1 MGIFN
6 EHSSSSSFTTV
17 PLQGA
22 AGPQGIGFKLTPNG
36 NYDIQN
42 KKLVNVKQGAD
53 PNDVVTK
60 SQIQLL
66 DNAPGDV
73 RANKAVIYS
82 NSGSVH
88 TNSIYLQDTPD
99 GAGSSNDVRLL
110 TEHQSYENIHLN
122 IPDLKNFDGHG
133 GRAKSEIMVTS
144 TEQHITGR
152 KTFFDISVL
161 KPDNNDQAANKKYV
175 DDEIKKIPSPDLST
189 YLKKD
194 GTVEMTGNLDMGNQQ
209 ITNLGANI
217 QNTYDVVN
225 LGFCDTKYLQKV
237 SNSDLDMDNHKIKD
251 MAQPTDDNDAVNKHY
266 VDHNFLNRLTPNALG
281 GELDMRGHKIIVL
294 GNPSNPNDASTKAYV
309 DTEIAKIP
317 SVGSDL
323 SVYLKKDG
331 SVAMTGNLDMNNKQ
345 IKDMAQPTDDND
357 ATTKKYFDDK
367 LEQSHLVS
375 SHKTNEFKYLT
386 DTDESSSEYNIIV
399 YGIAAFNQSPHQNKK
414 AYDITLI
421 KDSGS
426 NDYRSRIGFN
436 IYTLAIGTYT
446 IVFEFYPPEM
456 TNIQLSCTASEAYIH
471 KAVQRDFTAYSKLLV
486 QFNNNSKQTPNYIY
500 LTMHGTATA
509 TPVQCHLV
517 VYGVKDW
524 SDSVYP
530 GVYDGLDN
538 VMFEY
543 KNGDMEMKV
552 NMDMNNKIISGLI
565 NPIFDSEAMNL
576 GYFTNLFKTKY
587 TGTIASGVFQRT
599 NPTNNFQIAADGN
612 NFFNLY
618 SIVFQ
623 SNQQVANAQILINGK
638 KQGETTNTDTYHR
651 IGNIISGSNTFDLPK
666 SRKFISIDSMSILDN
681 IGAGTA
687 VNGTFELKV
696 LYSDFFERYHANF
709 NKIVNVN
716 NNRIINVGDAL
727 LDQDAI
733 NRRVLVNSECHYTIE
748 GEIKFGFFKNF
759 VGTNMIV
766 YKQIRLKRIVISTT
780 STVTNAAVS
789 IVTRQGGAHHTFSMS
804 IKSGINSMTTNAKLH
819 SIEMAV
825 IIDKNDGRRVV
836 SNFQGK
842 YQFELSTLY
851 I

>member
-294 GNPSNPNDASTKAYV
+294 GNPSDPNDASTKAYV

-552 NMDMNNKIISGLI
+552 NMDMNNKIISGLL

-666 SRKFISIDSMSILDN
+666 SRKFVSIDSMSILDN

-687 VNGTFELKV
+687 VNGTFELKI
-696 LYSDFFERYHANF
+696 LYSNYFERYHANF

-825 IIDKNDGRRVV
+825 IIDKNDRRRVV

>member
-294 GNPSNPNDASTKAYV
+294 GNPSDPNDASTKAYV

-436 IYTLAIGTYT
+436 IYTLAIGKYT

-500 LTMHGTATA
+500 LMMHGTATA

-517 VYGVKDW
+517 LYGVKDW

-552 NMDMNNKIISGLI
+552 NMDMNNKIISGLL

-587 TGTIASGVFQRT
+587 TGTIASGVFH
-599 NPTNNFQIAADGN
+599 NFSIPVSGN
-612 NFFNLY
+612 IYFNLY
-618 SIVFQ
+618 SVVLV
-623 SNQQVANAQILINGK
+623 SNIQVANAQLLIRGK

-666 SRKFISIDSMSILDN
+666 SRKFVSIDSMSILDN

-687 VNGTFELKV
+687 INGTFELKI
-696 LYSDFFERYHANF
+696 LYSDYFERYHTNF

-759 VGTNMIV
+759 MGTNMIV
-766 YKQIRLKRIVISTT
+766 YEQIRLKRIVISTT

-789 IVTRQGGAHHTFSMS
+789 IVTREGGAHHTFSMS

-825 IIDKNDGRRVV
+825 IIDKNDRRRVV

>member
-294 GNPSNPNDASTKAYV
+294 GNPSDPNDASTKAYV

-386 DTDESSSEYNIIV
+386 DTDESSSEYNITV

-587 TGTIASGVFQRT
+587 TGTIASGVFH
-599 NPTNNFQIAADGN
+599 NFSIPVSGN
-612 NFFNLY
+612 IYFNLY
-618 SIVFQ
+618 SVVLV

-666 SRKFISIDSMSILDN
+666 SRKFVSIDSMSILDN

-687 VNGTFELKV
+687 INGTFELKI
-696 LYSDFFERYHANF
+696 LYSDYFERYHTNF
-709 NKIVNVN
+709 NKMVNVN

-789 IVTRQGGAHHTFSMS
+789 IVTRQGGARHTFSMS

-825 IIDKNDGRRVV
+825 IIDKNDRRRVV

>member
-88 TNSIYLQDTPD
+88 TNSIYLQDIPD

-209 ITNLGANI
+209 ITHLGANI

-386 DTDESSSEYNIIV
+386 DTDESSSEYNITV

-552 NMDMNNKIISGLI
+552 NMDMNNKIISGLL

-666 SRKFISIDSMSILDN
+666 STKFVSIDSMSILDN

-687 VNGTFELKV
+687 VNGTFELKI
-696 LYSDFFERYHANF
+696 LYSNYFERYHTNF
-709 NKIVNVN
+709 NKSWLSNIETSSVVNGKIENGVFE
-716 NNRIINVGDAL
+716 NVHGFNFGTL
-727 LDQDAI
+727 GP
-733 NRRVLVNSECHYTIE
+733 VK
-748 GEIKFGFFKNF
+748 IKN
-759 VGTNMIV
+759 
-766 YKQIRLKRIVISTT
+766 IVINTKQHYQVSFVAIANSKT
-780 STVTNAAVS
+780 S
-789 IVTRQGGAHHTFSMS
+789 FSHLIQFNMR
-804 IKSGINSMTTNAKLH
+804 IGRNFITTNTTIKP
-819 SIEMAV
+819 M
-825 IIDKNDGRRVV
+825 IIQMGIFKRRPGFTSPTLNQEVT
-836 SNFQGK
+836 GT
-842 YQFELSTLY
+842 FEIYLSTLL

>member
-99 GAGSSNDVRLL
+99 GAGSFNDVRLL

-209 ITNLGANI
+209 ITHLGANI

-294 GNPSNPNDASTKAYV
+294 GNPSDPNDASTKAYV

-552 NMDMNNKIISGLI
+552 NMDMNNKIISGLL

-618 SIVFQ
+618 SAVFQ

-666 SRKFISIDSMSILDN
+666 SRKFVSIDSMSILDN

-696 LYSDFFERYHANF
+696 LYSDYFERYHAVNKSWLSNIETSSVVNGNIKNGVFENVHGFNF
-709 NKIVNVN
+709 GTLGPVKIKNIVINTKNQYQVSFVAIAN
-716 NNRIINVGDAL
+716 SKTLFSHLIQFNMKIGRNFVTTNTTIKPMIIQMGIFKRRPGFISPIINREVTG
-727 LDQDAI
+727 
-733 NRRVLVNSECHYTIE
+733 TF
-748 GEIKFGFFKNF
+748 EI
-759 VGTNMIV
+759 
-766 YKQIRLKRIVISTT
+766 Y
-780 STVTNAAVS
+780 
-789 IVTRQGGAHHTFSMS
+789 
-804 IKSGINSMTTNAKLH
+804 
-819 SIEMAV
+819 
-825 IIDKNDGRRVV
+825 
-836 SNFQGK
+836 
-842 YQFELSTLY
+842 LSTLL

>member
-99 GAGSSNDVRLL
+99 GAGTSNDVRLL

-209 ITNLGANI
+209 ITHLGANI

-294 GNPSNPNDASTKAYV
+294 GNPSDPNDASTKAYV

-386 DTDESSSEYNIIV
+386 DTDESSSEYNITV

-414 AYDITLI
+414 AYDIILI

-538 VMFEY
+538 EMFEY

-552 NMDMNNKIISGLI
+552 NMDMNNKIISGLL

-666 SRKFISIDSMSILDN
+666 SRKFVSIDSMSILDN

-696 LYSDFFERYHANF
+696 LYSDYFERYHAVNKSWLSNIETSSVVNGNIKNGVFENVHGFNF
-709 NKIVNVN
+709 GTLGPVKIKNIVINTKNHYQVSFIAIAN
-716 NNRIINVGDAL
+716 SKTLFSHLIQFNMKIGRNFVTTNTTIKPMIIQMGIFKRRPGFTSPIINHEVTG
-727 LDQDAI
+727 
-733 NRRVLVNSECHYTIE
+733 TF
-748 GEIKFGFFKNF
+748 EI
-759 VGTNMIV
+759 
-766 YKQIRLKRIVISTT
+766 Y
-780 STVTNAAVS
+780 
-789 IVTRQGGAHHTFSMS
+789 
-804 IKSGINSMTTNAKLH
+804 
-819 SIEMAV
+819 
-825 IIDKNDGRRVV
+825 
-836 SNFQGK
+836 
-842 YQFELSTLY
+842 LSTLL

>member
-189 YLKKD
+189 YNILKKD

-386 DTDESSSEYNIIV
+386 DTDESSSEYNITV

-587 TGTIASGVFQRT
+587 TGTIASGVFSQ
-599 NPTNNFQIAADGN
+599 FQ
-612 NFFNLY
+612 Y
-618 SIVFQ
+618 SCLRKYLFQ
-623 SNQQVANAQILINGK
+623 FVSVVLVSNQQVANAQILINGK

-651 IGNIISGSNTFDLPK
+651 IGNIISGSNTFALPK
-666 SRKFISIDSMSILDN
+666 SRKFVSIDSMSILDN

-696 LYSDFFERYHANF
+696 LYSDYFERYHANF

-748 GEIKFGFFKNF
+748 GEIKFGFLKILW
-759 VGTNMIV
+759 G
-766 YKQIRLKRIVISTT
+766 QI
-780 STVTNAAVS
+780 
-789 IVTRQGGAHHTFSMS
+789 
-804 IKSGINSMTTNAKLH
+804 
-819 SIEMAV
+819 
-825 IIDKNDGRRVV
+825 
-836 SNFQGK
+836 
-842 YQFELSTLY
+842 
-851 I
+851 

>member
-36 NYDIQN
+36 NYDKQN

-175 DDEIKKIPSPDLST
+175 DDEIKKIPSPDLSS

-266 VDHNFLNRLTPNALG
+266 VDHNFLNRLTPNAIG
-281 GELDMRGHKIIVL
+281 GDLDMRGHKIMIL
-294 GNPSNPNDASTKAYV
+294 GNPSDPNDASTKAYV
-309 DTEIAKIP
+309 DNEISKIP

-386 DTDESSSEYNIIV
+386 DTDESSSEYNITV
-399 YGIAAFNQSPHQNKK
+399 NGIAAFNQSPHQNKK

-543 KNGDMEMKV
+543 KNGDMQMQV
-552 NMDMNNKIISGLI
+552 NLDMNNKIISGLI
-565 NPIFDSEAMNL
+565 NPIYDSEAMNL

-587 TGTIASGVFQRT
+587 TGTIASGVFH
-599 NPTNNFQIAADGN
+599 NFSIPVSGN
-612 NFFNLY
+612 IYFNLY
-618 SIVFQ
+618 SVVLV
-623 SNQQVANAQILINGK
+623 SNIQVSNAQILIRGK
-638 KQGETTNTDTYHR
+638 LQGQTSNTDTYDR
-651 IGNIISGSNTFDLPK
+651 IGNIINGSNTFNMPK
-666 SRKFISIDSMSILDN
+666 SRKFVSIDSMSILDN

-696 LYSDFFERYHANF
+696 LYSDFFERYHNKSWLSNIETSSVVDGNIKNGVFENVHGYNFGTLGPVKIKNIVINTKNQYQVSFIAIANSKTLFSHLIQF
-709 NKIVNVN
+709 NMKIGRNFVTTNTTIKPMIIQMGIFK
-716 NNRIINVGDAL
+716 RRQGFTSPIINREVTG
-727 LDQDAI
+727 
-733 NRRVLVNSECHYTIE
+733 TF
-748 GEIKFGFFKNF
+748 EI
-759 VGTNMIV
+759 
-766 YKQIRLKRIVISTT
+766 Y
-780 STVTNAAVS
+780 
-789 IVTRQGGAHHTFSMS
+789 
-804 IKSGINSMTTNAKLH
+804 
-819 SIEMAV
+819 
-825 IIDKNDGRRVV
+825 
-836 SNFQGK
+836 
-842 YQFELSTLY
+842 LSTLL

>member
-122 IPDLKNFDGHG
+122 IPDLKNSDGPG
-133 GRAKSEIMVTS
+133 GRAKSEIVVTS

-294 GNPSNPNDASTKAYV
+294 GNPSDPNDASTKAYV

-386 DTDESSSEYNIIV
+386 DTDESSSEYNITV

-618 SIVFQ
+618 SVVFQ

-666 SRKFISIDSMSILDN
+666 SRKFVSIDSMSILDN

-687 VNGTFELKV
+687 INGTFELKI
-696 LYSDFFERYHANF
+696 LYSDYFERYHTNF

>member
-22 AGPQGIGFKLTPNG
+22 AGPQGIGFKLTQNG

-66 DNAPGDV
+66 DNAPGNV
-73 RANKAVIYS
+73 QANKAVIYS

-110 TEHQSYENIHLN
+110 TEHQSYEKIHLN
-122 IPDLKNFDGHG
+122 ITDLKNFDGHG
-133 GRAKSEIMVTS
+133 GRAKNEIMVTS

-161 KPDNNDQAANKKYV
+161 KPDSNDQAANKKYV

-209 ITNLGANI
+209 ITYLGANI

-251 MAQPTDDNDAVNKHY
+251 MAQPTDDNGAVNKHY
-266 VDHNFLNRLTPNALG
+266 VDHNFLNRLTPNAIG
-281 GELDMRGHKIIVL
+281 GDLDMRGHKIMIL
-294 GNPSNPNDASTKAYV
+294 GNPSDPNDASTKAYV

-386 DTDESSSEYNIIV
+386 DTDESSSEYNITV

-471 KAVQRDFTAYSKLLV
+471 KAVQRDFTAYSKLLA

-500 LTMHGTATA
+500 LTMHGTAAA

-552 NMDMNNKIISGLI
+552 NLDMNNKIISGLI
-565 NPIFDSEAMNL
+565 NPLYDSEAMNL

-599 NPTNNFQIAADGN
+599 NPTNNFQIAVDGN

-618 SIVFQ
+618 SIVLV
-623 SNQQVANAQILINGK
+623 SNIQVANAQILINGK

-666 SRKFISIDSMSILDN
+666 STKFVSIDSISIMDN

-696 LYSDFFERYHANF
+696 LYSDVFERYHADNKSWLSNIETSSVVNGNIKNGLFQNVHGYEFGTLGPVKIKNIVINTRYQYQNSVIAIGKSSNSPISQAQLIPFNMRSGRNF
-709 NKIVNVN
+709 ITTNTTIKPLIAVIGIFKRLPGVSKPS
-716 NNRIINVGDAL
+716 
-727 LDQDAI
+727 I
-733 NRRVLVNSECHYTIE
+733 NREVRGSF
-748 GEIKFGFFKNF
+748 EI
-759 VGTNMIV
+759 
-766 YKQIRLKRIVISTT
+766 Y
-780 STVTNAAVS
+780 
-789 IVTRQGGAHHTFSMS
+789 
-804 IKSGINSMTTNAKLH
+804 
-819 SIEMAV
+819 
-825 IIDKNDGRRVV
+825 
-836 SNFQGK
+836 
-842 YQFELSTLY
+842 LSTLL

>member
-251 MAQPTDDNDAVNKHY
+251 MAQPTDDKDAVNKHY

-386 DTDESSSEYNIIV
+386 DTDESSSEYNITV

-436 IYTLAIGTYT
+436 IYTLAIGKYT

-530 GVYDGLDN
+530 GVYDGLNN

-552 NMDMNNKIISGLI
+552 NMDMNNKIISGLL

-587 TGTIASGVFQRT
+587 TGTIASGVFH
-599 NPTNNFQIAADGN
+599 NFSIPVSGN
-612 NFFNLY
+612 IYFNLY
-618 SIVFQ
+618 SVVLV
-623 SNQQVANAQILINGK
+623 SNIQVANAQLLIRGK

-666 SRKFISIDSMSILDN
+666 SRKFVSIDSMSILDN

-687 VNGTFELKV
+687 INGTFELKI
-696 LYSDFFERYHANF
+696 LYSDYFERYHTNF

-748 GEIKFGFFKNF
+748 GEIKFGFLKILW
-759 VGTNMIV
+759 G
-766 YKQIRLKRIVISTT
+766 QI
-780 STVTNAAVS
+780 
-789 IVTRQGGAHHTFSMS
+789 
-804 IKSGINSMTTNAKLH
+804 
-819 SIEMAV
+819 
-825 IIDKNDGRRVV
+825 
-836 SNFQGK
+836 
-842 YQFELSTLY
+842 
-851 I
+851 

>member
-209 ITNLGANI
+209 ITHLGDNI
-217 QNTYDVVN
+217 QNAYDVVN

-386 DTDESSSEYNIIV
+386 DTDESSSEYNITV

-552 NMDMNNKIISGLI
+552 NLDMNNKIISGLL

-651 IGNIISGSNTFDLPK
+651 IGNIISGSNTFALPK
-666 SRKFISIDSMSILDN
+666 SRKFVSIDSMSILDN

-696 LYSDFFERYHANF
+696 LYSDFFERYHAVNKSWLSNIETSSVVNGNIKNGVFENVHGYQFGTLGPVKIKNIVINTKNHYQVSFVAIANSKTLFSHLIQF
-709 NKIVNVN
+709 NMKIG
-716 NNRIINVGDAL
+716 R
-727 LDQDAI
+727 
-733 NRRVLVNSECHYTIE
+733 
-748 GEIKFGFFKNF
+748 NF
-759 VGTNMIV
+759 V
-766 YKQIRLKRIVISTT
+766 
-780 STVTNAAVS
+780 
-789 IVTRQGGAHHTFSMS
+789 
-804 IKSGINSMTTNAKLH
+804 TTNTTIKP
-819 SIEMAV
+819 M
-825 IIDKNDGRRVV
+825 IIQMGIFKRRPGFTSPTINQEVT
-836 SNFQGK
+836 GT
-842 YQFELSTLY
+842 FEIYLSTLL

>member
-209 ITNLGANI
+209 ITHLGDNI

-294 GNPSNPNDASTKAYV
+294 GNPSDPNDASTKAYV

-426 NDYRSRIGFN
+426 NDYRSR
-436 IYTLAIGTYT
+436 
-446 IVFEFYPPEM
+446 
-456 TNIQLSCTASEAYIH
+456 
-471 KAVQRDFTAYSKLLV
+471 
-486 QFNNNSKQTPNYIY
+486 
-500 LTMHGTATA
+500 
-509 TPVQCHLV
+509 
-517 VYGVKDW
+517 
-524 SDSVYP
+524 
-530 GVYDGLDN
+530 
-538 VMFEY
+538 
-543 KNGDMEMKV
+543 
-552 NMDMNNKIISGLI
+552 
-565 NPIFDSEAMNL
+565 
-576 GYFTNLFKTKY
+576 
-587 TGTIASGVFQRT
+587 
-599 NPTNNFQIAADGN
+599 
-612 NFFNLY
+612 
-618 SIVFQ
+618 
-623 SNQQVANAQILINGK
+623 
-638 KQGETTNTDTYHR
+638 
-651 IGNIISGSNTFDLPK
+651 
-666 SRKFISIDSMSILDN
+666 
-681 IGAGTA
+681 
-687 VNGTFELKV
+687 
-696 LYSDFFERYHANF
+696 
-709 NKIVNVN
+709 
-716 NNRIINVGDAL
+716 
-727 LDQDAI
+727 
-733 NRRVLVNSECHYTIE
+733 
-748 GEIKFGFFKNF
+748 
-759 VGTNMIV
+759 
-766 YKQIRLKRIVISTT
+766 
-780 STVTNAAVS
+780 
-789 IVTRQGGAHHTFSMS
+789 
-804 IKSGINSMTTNAKLH
+804 
-819 SIEMAV
+819 
-825 IIDKNDGRRVV
+825 
-836 SNFQGK
+836 
-842 YQFELSTLY
+842 
-851 I
+851 

>member
-1 MGIFN
+1 MEIMIYKTKN
-6 EHSSSSSFTTV
+6 
-17 PLQGA
+17 L
-22 AGPQGIGFKLTPNG
+22 LML
-36 NYDIQN
+36 N
-42 KKLVNVKQGAD
+42 KELD

-66 DNAPGDV
+66 DNAPGNVQAD
-73 RANKAVIYS
+73 KAVIYS
-82 NSGSVH
+82 NTGSVH

-133 GRAKSEIMVTS
+133 GRAESEIMVTS

-161 KPDNNDQAANKKYV
+161 KPDNNDQAANKEYV

-209 ITNLGANI
+209 ITYLGANI
-217 QNTYDVVN
+217 QNTSDVVN
-225 LGFCDTKYLQKV
+225 LGFCDTKYLQKF

-251 MAQPTDDNDAVNKHY
+251 MAQPTDDNDA
-266 VDHNFLNRLTPNALG
+266 
-281 GELDMRGHKIIVL
+281 
-294 GNPSNPNDASTKAYV
+294 STKAYV
-309 DTEIAKIP
+309 VTEIAKIP

-357 ATTKKYFDDK
+357 ATTKKHFDDK

-386 DTDESSSEYNIIV
+386 DTDESSSEYNITV
-399 YGIAAFNQSPHQNKK
+399 NGIAAFNQSPHQNKK

-456 TNIQLSCTASEAYIH
+456 TNIQLSCDASEAYIH

-524 SDSVYP
+524 SDSVYL

-543 KNGDMEMKV
+543 KNGDMEMQV
-552 NMDMNNKIISGLI
+552 NLDMNNKIISGLI
-565 NPIFDSEAMNL
+565 NPIYDSEAMNL

-587 TGTIASGVFQRT
+587 IGTIASGVFQRT

-651 IGNIISGSNTFDLPK
+651 IGNIINGSNTFNMPK
-666 SRKFISIDSMSILDN
+666 SRKFVSIDSMSILDN

-696 LYSDFFERYHANF
+696 LYSDFFERYHADNKSWLSNIETSSVVNGDIKNGVFENVHGYKFGTLGPVKIKNIVINTKNQYQVSFVAIANSKTLFSHLIKFNMKIGRNF
-709 NKIVNVN
+709 VTTNTTIKPMIIQMGIFKRIPGFNSP
-716 NNRIINVGDAL
+716 IINTEVTGTL
-727 LDQDAI
+727 
-733 NRRVLVNSECHYTIE
+733 
-748 GEIKFGFFKNF
+748 EI
-759 VGTNMIV
+759 
-766 YKQIRLKRIVISTT
+766 Y
-780 STVTNAAVS
+780 
-789 IVTRQGGAHHTFSMS
+789 
-804 IKSGINSMTTNAKLH
+804 
-819 SIEMAV
+819 
-825 IIDKNDGRRVV
+825 
-836 SNFQGK
+836 
-842 YQFELSTLY
+842 LSTLL

>member
-22 AGPQGIGFKLTPNG
+22 AGPQGIGFKLTQNG

-88 TNSIYLQDTPD
+88 TNSIYLQDIPD

-294 GNPSNPNDASTKAYV
+294 GNPSDPNDASTKAYV

-386 DTDESSSEYNIIV
+386 DTDESSSEYNITV

-565 NPIFDSEAMNL
+565 NPIYDSEAMNL

-651 IGNIISGSNTFDLPK
+651 IGNIISGSNTFALPK
-666 SRKFISIDSMSILDN
+666 SRKFVSIDSMSILDN

-696 LYSDFFERYHANF
+696 LYSDFFERYHAVNKSWLSNIETSSVVNGNIKNGVFENVHGFNF
-709 NKIVNVN
+709 GTLGPVKIKNIVINTKNHYQVSFVAIAN
-716 NNRIINVGDAL
+716 SKTLFSHLIQFNMKIGRNFVTTNTTIKPMIIQMGIFKRRPGFTSPIINQEVTG
-727 LDQDAI
+727 
-733 NRRVLVNSECHYTIE
+733 TF
-748 GEIKFGFFKNF
+748 EI
-759 VGTNMIV
+759 
-766 YKQIRLKRIVISTT
+766 Y
-780 STVTNAAVS
+780 
-789 IVTRQGGAHHTFSMS
+789 
-804 IKSGINSMTTNAKLH
+804 
-819 SIEMAV
+819 
-825 IIDKNDGRRVV
+825 
-836 SNFQGK
+836 
-842 YQFELSTLY
+842 LSTLL

>member
-294 GNPSNPNDASTKAYV
+294 GNPSDPNDASTKAYV

-386 DTDESSSEYNIIV
+386 DTDESSSEYNITV

-552 NMDMNNKIISGLI
+552 NLDMNNKIISGLI

-651 IGNIISGSNTFDLPK
+651 IGNIISGSNTFALPK
-666 SRKFISIDSMSILDN
+666 STKFVSIDSMSIMDS

-696 LYSDFFERYHANF
+696 LYSDYFERYHAVNKSWLSNIETSSVVNGNIKNGVFENVHGYNF
-709 NKIVNVN
+709 GTLGPVKIKNIVINTKNQYQVSFVAIAN
-716 NNRIINVGDAL
+716 SKTLFSHLIQFNMKIGRNFVTTNTTIKPMIIQMGIFKRRPGFTSPIINREVTG
-727 LDQDAI
+727 
-733 NRRVLVNSECHYTIE
+733 TF
-748 GEIKFGFFKNF
+748 EI
-759 VGTNMIV
+759 
-766 YKQIRLKRIVISTT
+766 Y
-780 STVTNAAVS
+780 
-789 IVTRQGGAHHTFSMS
+789 
-804 IKSGINSMTTNAKLH
+804 
-819 SIEMAV
+819 
-825 IIDKNDGRRVV
+825 
-836 SNFQGK
+836 
-842 YQFELSTLY
+842 LSTLL

>member
-1 MGIFN
+1 
-6 EHSSSSSFTTV
+6 
-17 PLQGA
+17 
-22 AGPQGIGFKLTPNG
+22 
-36 NYDIQN
+36 
-42 KKLVNVKQGAD
+42 
-53 PNDVVTK
+53 
-60 SQIQLL
+60 
-66 DNAPGDV
+66 
-73 RANKAVIYS
+73 
-82 NSGSVH
+82 
-88 TNSIYLQDTPD
+88 
-99 GAGSSNDVRLL
+99 
-110 TEHQSYENIHLN
+110 
-122 IPDLKNFDGHG
+122 
-133 GRAKSEIMVTS
+133 
-144 TEQHITGR
+144 
-152 KTFFDISVL
+152 
-161 KPDNNDQAANKKYV
+161 
-175 DDEIKKIPSPDLST
+175 
-189 YLKKD
+189 
-194 GTVEMTGNLDMGNQQ
+194 MGNQQ

-281 GELDMRGHKIIVL
+281 GDLDMRGHKIIVL
-294 GNPSNPNDASTKAYV
+294 GNPSSPNDASTKAYV
-309 DTEIAKIP
+309 DNEIAKIP

-375 SHKTNEFKYLT
+375 SHKTNEFKYLI
-386 DTDESSSEYNIIV
+386 DTDESSSEYNITV
-399 YGIAAFNQSPHQNKK
+399 NGIAAFNQSPHQNKK

-456 TNIQLSCTASEAYIH
+456 TNIQLSCDASEAYIH

-530 GVYDGLDN
+530 GVYDSLDN

-543 KNGDMEMKV
+543 KNGDMQMQV
-552 NMDMNNKIISGLI
+552 NFDMNNKIISGLI
-565 NPIFDSEAMNL
+565 NPIYDSEAMNL

-599 NPTNNFQIAADGN
+599 NPANNFQIAADGN

-618 SIVFQ
+618 SVVFQ
-623 SNQQVANAQILINGK
+623 SNQHVSNAQILINGK
-638 KQGETTNTDTYHR
+638 KQGETTNTDTYVR
-651 IGNIISGSNTFDLPK
+651 IENIISGSNTFALPK
-666 SRKFISIDSMSILDN
+666 STKFVSIDSMSILDN

-696 LYSDFFERYHANF
+696 LHSNYF
-709 NKIVNVN
+709 NKYFKSINTISIFYGNLRNEIFYLGSNILKIQPN
-716 NNRIINVGDAL
+716 NFFILKTIIIYATKGMNGTRILIQTKSRRKIYHGLDVKVGR
-727 LDQDAI
+727 
-733 NRRVLVNSECHYTIE
+733 N
-748 GEIKFGFFKNF
+748 
-759 VGTNMIV
+759 
-766 YKQIRLKRIVISTT
+766 VISL
-780 STVTNAAVS
+780 NMKLDS
-789 IVTRQGGAHHTFSMS
+789 I
-804 IKSGINSMTTNAKLH
+804 IGIMFHKKTDPMNPQIGEVEGS
-819 SIEMAV
+819 
-825 IIDKNDGRRVV
+825 
-836 SNFQGK
+836 
-842 YQFELSTLY
+842 FEIYLSTLV

>member
-88 TNSIYLQDTPD
+88 TNSIYLQDIPD

-237 SNSDLDMDNHKIKD
+237 SNSDLDIDNHKIKD

-294 GNPSNPNDASTKAYV
+294 GNPSDPNDASTKAYV

-386 DTDESSSEYNIIV
+386 DTDESSSEYNITV

-552 NMDMNNKIISGLI
+552 NLDMNNKIISGLI
-565 NPIFDSEAMNL
+565 NPLYDSEAMNL

-666 SRKFISIDSMSILDN
+666 SRKFVSIDSMSILDN

-696 LYSDFFERYHANF
+696 LYSDFFERYHAVNKSWLSNIETSSVVNGNIKNGVFENVHGFQFGTLGPVKIKNIVINTKNHYQVSFVAIANSKTLFSHLIQFNMKIGRNF
-709 NKIVNVN
+709 VTTNTTIKPMIIQMGIFK
-716 NNRIINVGDAL
+716 RRSGFTSPIINREVTG
-727 LDQDAI
+727 
-733 NRRVLVNSECHYTIE
+733 TF
-748 GEIKFGFFKNF
+748 EI
-759 VGTNMIV
+759 
-766 YKQIRLKRIVISTT
+766 Y
-780 STVTNAAVS
+780 
-789 IVTRQGGAHHTFSMS
+789 
-804 IKSGINSMTTNAKLH
+804 
-819 SIEMAV
+819 
-825 IIDKNDGRRVV
+825 
-836 SNFQGK
+836 
-842 YQFELSTLY
+842 LSTLL

>member
-209 ITNLGANI
+209 ITHLGANI

-294 GNPSNPNDASTKAYV
+294 GNPSDPNDASTKAYV

-386 DTDESSSEYNIIV
+386 DTDESSSEYNITV

-552 NMDMNNKIISGLI
+552 NMDMNNKIISGLL

-666 SRKFISIDSMSILDN
+666 SRKFVSIDSMSILDN

-696 LYSDFFERYHANF
+696 LYSDYFERYHAVNKSWLSNIETSSVVNGNIKNGVFENVHGFNF
-709 NKIVNVN
+709 GTLGPVKI
-716 NNRIINVGDAL
+716 
-727 LDQDAI
+727 
-733 NRRVLVNSECHYTIE
+733 
-748 GEIKFGFFKNF
+748 KN
-759 VGTNMIV
+759 
-766 YKQIRLKRIVISTT
+766 IVINTK
-780 STVTNAAVS
+780 NHYQVS
-789 IVTRQGGAHHTFSMS
+789 FVAIANSKTLFSHLIQFNMR
-804 IKSGINSMTTNAKLH
+804 IGRNFITTNTTIKP
-819 SIEMAV
+819 M
-825 IIDKNDGRRVV
+825 IIQMGIFKRSPGFTSPTINQEVTGT
-836 SNFQGK
+836 
-842 YQFELSTLY
+842 FEIYLSTLL

>member
-6 EHSSSSSFTTV
+6 EHSSSSSFTTGGFRTV

-22 AGPQGIGFKLTPNG
+22 AGPQGIGFKLTQNG

-152 KTFFDISVL
+152 KI
-161 KPDNNDQAANKKYV
+161 
-175 DDEIKKIPSPDLST
+175 
-189 YLKKD
+189 
-194 GTVEMTGNLDMGNQQ
+194 
-209 ITNLGANI
+209 
-217 QNTYDVVN
+217 
-225 LGFCDTKYLQKV
+225 
-237 SNSDLDMDNHKIKD
+237 
-251 MAQPTDDNDAVNKHY
+251 
-266 VDHNFLNRLTPNALG
+266 
-281 GELDMRGHKIIVL
+281 L
-294 GNPSNPNDASTKAYV
+294 GNPSDPNDASTKAYV
-309 DTEIAKIP
+309 DNEISKIP

-386 DTDESSSEYNIIV
+386 DTDESSSEYNITV
-399 YGIAAFNQSPHQNKK
+399 NGIAAFNQSPHQNKK

-543 KNGDMEMKV
+543 KNGDMQIQV
-552 NMDMNNKIISGLI
+552 NLDMNNKIISGLI
-565 NPIFDSEAMNL
+565 NPIYDSEAMNL

-599 NPTNNFQIAADGN
+599 NLTNNFQIAADGN

-651 IGNIISGSNTFDLPK
+651 IGNIISGSNTFALPK
-666 SRKFISIDSMSILDN
+666 SMKFVSIDSMSILDS

-696 LYSDFFERYHANF
+696 LYSDYFERYHTVNKSWLSNIETSSVVNGNIKNGVFENVHGFNFGTLGPVKIKNIVINTKNQYQFSFIAIANSKTLFSHLIQF
-709 NKIVNVN
+709 NMKIGRNFVTTNTTIKPMIIQMGIYK
-716 NNRIINVGDAL
+716 RRQGFTSPIINREVRG
-727 LDQDAI
+727 
-733 NRRVLVNSECHYTIE
+733 TF
-748 GEIKFGFFKNF
+748 EI
-759 VGTNMIV
+759 
-766 YKQIRLKRIVISTT
+766 Y
-780 STVTNAAVS
+780 
-789 IVTRQGGAHHTFSMS
+789 
-804 IKSGINSMTTNAKLH
+804 
-819 SIEMAV
+819 
-825 IIDKNDGRRVV
+825 
-836 SNFQGK
+836 
-842 YQFELSTLY
+842 LSTLL

>member
-209 ITNLGANI
+209 ITHLGANI

-386 DTDESSSEYNIIV
+386 DTDESSSEYNITV

-456 TNIQLSCTASEAYIH
+456 TNIQLTCTASEAYIH

-552 NMDMNNKIISGLI
+552 NMDMNNKIISGLL

-618 SIVFQ
+618 SVVFQ

-666 SRKFISIDSMSILDN
+666 SRKFVSIDSMSILDS

-696 LYSDFFERYHANF
+696 LYSDYFERYHADDKSWLSNIETSSVVNGNIKNGVF
-709 NKIVNVN
+709 ENVHGFQFGTLGPVKI
-716 NNRIINVGDAL
+716 
-727 LDQDAI
+727 
-733 NRRVLVNSECHYTIE
+733 
-748 GEIKFGFFKNF
+748 KN
-759 VGTNMIV
+759 
-766 YKQIRLKRIVISTT
+766 IVINTKNQYQVSFVAIANSKT
-780 STVTNAAVS
+780 S
-789 IVTRQGGAHHTFSMS
+789 FSHLIQFNMR
-804 IKSGINSMTTNAKLH
+804 IGRNFITTNTTIKP
-819 SIEMAV
+819 M
-825 IIDKNDGRRVV
+825 IIQMGIFKRRPGFTSPTLNQEVT
-836 SNFQGK
+836 GT
-842 YQFELSTLY
+842 FEIYLSTLL

>member
-22 AGPQGIGFKLTPNG
+22 AGPQGIGFKLTQNG

-88 TNSIYLQDTPD
+88 TNSIYLQDIPD

-294 GNPSNPNDASTKAYV
+294 GNPSDPNDASTKAYV

-500 LTMHGTATA
+500 MTMHGTATA

-565 NPIFDSEAMNL
+565 NPTYDSEAMNL

-651 IGNIISGSNTFDLPK
+651 IGNIISGSNTFELPK
-666 SRKFISIDSMSILDN
+666 SRKFVSIDSMSILDN

-696 LYSDFFERYHANF
+696 LYSDFFERYHAVNKSWLSNIETSSVVNDNIKNGVFENVHGYQFGTLGPVKIKNIVINTKNQYQVSFVAIANSKTLFSHLIQFNMKIGRNF
-709 NKIVNVN
+709 VTTNTTIKPMIIQMGIFK
-716 NNRIINVGDAL
+716 RRSGFTSPIINREVTG
-727 LDQDAI
+727 
-733 NRRVLVNSECHYTIE
+733 TF
-748 GEIKFGFFKNF
+748 EI
-759 VGTNMIV
+759 
-766 YKQIRLKRIVISTT
+766 Y
-780 STVTNAAVS
+780 
-789 IVTRQGGAHHTFSMS
+789 
-804 IKSGINSMTTNAKLH
+804 
-819 SIEMAV
+819 
-825 IIDKNDGRRVV
+825 
-836 SNFQGK
+836 
-842 YQFELSTLY
+842 LSTLL

>member
-1 MGIFN
+1 M
-6 EHSSSSSFTTV
+6 T
-17 PLQGA
+17 Q
-22 AGPQGIGFKLTPNG
+22 NG

-60 SQIQLL
+60 SQIQFL

-73 RANKAVIYS
+73 QANKAVIYS

-345 IKDMAQPTDDND
+345 IKDVAQPTDDND

-386 DTDESSSEYNIIV
+386 DTDESSSEYNITV

-456 TNIQLSCTASEAYIH
+456 TNIQLSCDACEAYIH

-552 NMDMNNKIISGLI
+552 NLDMNNKIISGLI
-565 NPIFDSEAMNL
+565 NPLYDSEAMNL

-666 SRKFISIDSMSILDN
+666 SRKFVSIDSMSILDN

-696 LYSDFFERYHANF
+696 LYSDFFERYHAV
-709 NKIVNVN
+709 NKSWLSNIETSSVVNGNIKNGVFE
-716 NNRIINVGDAL
+716 NVHGF
-727 LDQDAI
+727 
-733 NRRVLVNSECHYTIE
+733 
-748 GEIKFGFFKNF
+748 KFGTLGPVKIKNIVINTKNHYQVSFVAIANSKALFSHLIQFNMKIGRNF
-759 VGTNMIV
+759 VTANTTIKPMIIQMGIFKRRPGFTSPTINQEVTGT
-766 YKQIRLKRIVISTT
+766 
-780 STVTNAAVS
+780 
-789 IVTRQGGAHHTFSMS
+789 
-804 IKSGINSMTTNAKLH
+804 
-819 SIEMAV
+819 
-825 IIDKNDGRRVV
+825 
-836 SNFQGK
+836 
-842 YQFELSTLY
+842 FEIYLSTLL

>member
-6 EHSSSSSFTTV
+6 EHSSSSSFTTGGFRTV

-22 AGPQGIGFKLTPNG
+22 AGPQGIGFKLTQNG

-294 GNPSNPNDASTKAYV
+294 GNPSDPNDASTKAYV

-386 DTDESSSEYNIIV
+386 DTDESSSEYNITV

-552 NMDMNNKIISGLI
+552 NMDMNNKIISGLL

-618 SIVFQ
+618 YIVFQ

-651 IGNIISGSNTFDLPK
+651 IGNIISGSNTFALPK
-666 SRKFISIDSMSILDN
+666 STKFVSIDSMSIMDS

-696 LYSDFFERYHANF
+696 LYSDYFERYHAVNKSWLSNIETSSVVNGNIKNGVFENVHGFNF
-709 NKIVNVN
+709 GTLGPVKIKNIVINTKNQYQVSFVAIAN
-716 NNRIINVGDAL
+716 SKTLFSHLIQFNMKIGRNFVTTNTTIKPMIIQMGIFKRRPGFTSPIINREVTG
-727 LDQDAI
+727 
-733 NRRVLVNSECHYTIE
+733 TF
-748 GEIKFGFFKNF
+748 EI
-759 VGTNMIV
+759 
-766 YKQIRLKRIVISTT
+766 Y
-780 STVTNAAVS
+780 
-789 IVTRQGGAHHTFSMS
+789 
-804 IKSGINSMTTNAKLH
+804 
-819 SIEMAV
+819 
-825 IIDKNDGRRVV
+825 
-836 SNFQGK
+836 
-842 YQFELSTLY
+842 LSTLL

>member
-161 KPDNNDQAANKKYV
+161 KPDNNDHAANKKYV

-294 GNPSNPNDASTKAYV
+294 GNPSDPNDASTKAYV

-386 DTDESSSEYNIIV
+386 DTDESSSEYNITV

-552 NMDMNNKIISGLI
+552 NMDMNNKIISGLL

-618 SIVFQ
+618 SVVFQ

-666 SRKFISIDSMSILDN
+666 SRKFVSIDSMSILDN

-696 LYSDFFERYHANF
+696 LYSDYFERYHAVNKSWLSNIETSSVVNGNIKNGVFENVHGYQFGTLGPVKIKNIVINTKNHYQVSFVAIANSKTLFSHLIQFNMKIGRNF
-709 NKIVNVN
+709 VTTNTTIKPMIIQMGIFK
-716 NNRIINVGDAL
+716 RRPGFTSPIINREVTG
-727 LDQDAI
+727 
-733 NRRVLVNSECHYTIE
+733 TF
-748 GEIKFGFFKNF
+748 EI
-759 VGTNMIV
+759 
-766 YKQIRLKRIVISTT
+766 Y
-780 STVTNAAVS
+780 
-789 IVTRQGGAHHTFSMS
+789 
-804 IKSGINSMTTNAKLH
+804 
-819 SIEMAV
+819 
-825 IIDKNDGRRVV
+825 
-836 SNFQGK
+836 
-842 YQFELSTLY
+842 LSTLL

>member
-66 DNAPGDV
+66 DNAPGNV
-73 RANKAVIYS
+73 QANKAVIYS

-194 GTVEMTGNLDMGNQQ
+194 GTVEMTGNLGMGNQQ

-294 GNPSNPNDASTKAYV
+294 GNPSDPNDASTKAYV

-317 SVGSDL
+317 PVGSDL

-386 DTDESSSEYNIIV
+386 DTDESSSEYNITV
-399 YGIAAFNQSPHQNKK
+399 NGIAAFNQSPHQNKK

-500 LTMHGTATA
+500 FTMHGTATA

-565 NPIFDSEAMNL
+565 NPIYDSEAMNL

-651 IGNIISGSNTFDLPK
+651 IGNIINGSNTFNMPK
-666 SRKFISIDSMSILDN
+666 SRKFVSIDSMSILDN

-696 LYSDFFERYHANF
+696 LYSDFFERYHAV
-709 NKIVNVN
+709 NKSWLSNIETSSVVNGNIKNGVFE
-716 NNRIINVGDAL
+716 NVYG
-727 LDQDAI
+727 
-733 NRRVLVNSECHYTIE
+733 Y
-748 GEIKFGFFKNF
+748 KFGTLGPVKIKNIVINTKNQYQVSFVAIANSKTLFSHLIQFNMKIGRNF
-759 VGTNMIV
+759 V
-766 YKQIRLKRIVISTT
+766 
-780 STVTNAAVS
+780 
-789 IVTRQGGAHHTFSMS
+789 
-804 IKSGINSMTTNAKLH
+804 TTNTTIKP
-819 SIEMAV
+819 M
-825 IIDKNDGRRVV
+825 IIQMGIFKRRPGFTSPTINQEVT
-836 SNFQGK
+836 GT
-842 YQFELSTLY
+842 FEIYLSTLL

>member
-6 EHSSSSSFTTV
+6 EHSSSSSLTTV

-22 AGPQGIGFKLTPNG
+22 AGPQGIGFKLTQNG

-42 KKLVNVKQGAD
+42 KKLVNVKQGTD

-66 DNAPGDV
+66 DNAPGNV
-73 RANKAVIYS
+73 QANKAVIYS

-237 SNSDLDMDNHKIKD
+237 SNSDLDMDNHNIKD

-266 VDHNFLNRLTPNALG
+266 VDHNFLNRLTPNAIG
-281 GELDMRGHKIIVL
+281 GDLDKRGHKIMIL
-294 GNPSNPNDASTKAYV
+294 GNPSDPNDASTKAYV

-367 LEQSHLVS
+367 LEQSRLVS

-386 DTDESSSEYNIIV
+386 DTDESSSEYNITV
-399 YGIAAFNQSPHQNKK
+399 YGIDAFNQSPHQNKK

-552 NMDMNNKIISGLI
+552 NLDMNNKIISGLI
-565 NPIFDSEAMNL
+565 NPLYDSEAMNL

-651 IGNIISGSNTFDLPK
+651 IGNIISGSNAFDLPK
-666 SRKFISIDSMSILDN
+666 STKFVSIDSMSILDN

-696 LYSDFFERYHANF
+696 LYSDYFERYHAV
-709 NKIVNVN
+709 NKSWLSNIETSSVVNGNIKNGVFE
-716 NNRIINVGDAL
+716 NVHGF
-727 LDQDAI
+727 
-733 NRRVLVNSECHYTIE
+733 
-748 GEIKFGFFKNF
+748 KFGTLGPVKIKNIVINTKNQYQVSFIAISYNRTLFSQLIQFNMINGRNF
-759 VGTNMIV
+759 V
-766 YKQIRLKRIVISTT
+766 
-780 STVTNAAVS
+780 
-789 IVTRQGGAHHTFSMS
+789 
-804 IKSGINSMTTNAKLH
+804 TTNTTNK
-819 SIEMAV
+819 
-825 IIDKNDGRRVV
+825 
-836 SNFQGK
+836 
-842 YQFELSTLY
+842 
-851 I
+851 

>member
-22 AGPQGIGFKLTPNG
+22 AGPQGIGFKLTQNG

-386 DTDESSSEYNIIV
+386 DTDESSSEYNITV

-651 IGNIISGSNTFDLPK
+651 IGNIISGSNTFALPK
-666 SRKFISIDSMSILDN
+666 SRKFVSIDSMSILDN

-687 VNGTFELKV
+687 VNGTFELKI
-696 LYSDFFERYHANF
+696 LYSDYFERYHANF

>member
-6 EHSSSSSFTTV
+6 EHSSSSSFTTA

-209 ITNLGANI
+209 ITHLGANI

-294 GNPSNPNDASTKAYV
+294 GNPSDPNDASTKAYV

-386 DTDESSSEYNIIV
+386 DTDESSSEYNITV

-456 TNIQLSCTASEAYIH
+456 TNIQLTCTASEAYIH

-552 NMDMNNKIISGLI
+552 NMDMNNKIISGLL

-651 IGNIISGSNTFDLPK
+651 IGNIISGSNTFALPK
-666 SRKFISIDSMSILDN
+666 SRKFVSIDSMSILDN

-687 VNGTFELKV
+687 INGTFELKV
-696 LYSDFFERYHANF
+696 LYSDYFERYHAV
-709 NKIVNVN
+709 NKSWLSNIETSSVVNGN
-716 NNRIINVGDAL
+716 IKNG
-727 LDQDAI
+727 
-733 NRRVLVNSECHYTIE
+733 VL
-748 GEIKFGFFKNF
+748 KMF
-759 VGTNMIV
+759 M
-766 YKQIRLKRIVISTT
+766 
-780 STVTNAAVS
+780 VS
-789 IVTRQGGAHHTFSMS
+789 ILEH
-804 IKSGINSMTTNAKLH
+804 
-819 SIEMAV
+819 
-825 IIDKNDGRRVV
+825 
-836 SNFQGK
+836 
-842 YQFELSTLY
+842 
-851 I
+851 

>member
-1 MGIFN
+1 M
-6 EHSSSSSFTTV
+6 
-17 PLQGA
+17 
-22 AGPQGIGFKLTPNG
+22 
-36 NYDIQN
+36 
-42 KKLVNVKQGAD
+42 
-53 PNDVVTK
+53 
-60 SQIQLL
+60 
-66 DNAPGDV
+66 

-209 ITNLGANI
+209 ITHLGANI

-294 GNPSNPNDASTKAYV
+294 GNPSDPNDASTKAYV

-386 DTDESSSEYNIIV
+386 DTDESSSEYNITV

-538 VMFEY
+538 EMFEY

-552 NMDMNNKIISGLI
+552 NMDMNNKIISGLL

-587 TGTIASGVFQRT
+587 TGTIASGVFH
-599 NPTNNFQIAADGN
+599 NFSIPVSGN
-612 NFFNLY
+612 IYFNLY
-618 SIVFQ
+618 SVVFQ
-623 SNQQVANAQILINGK
+623 SNIQVANAQILIRGK

-651 IGNIISGSNTFDLPK
+651 IGNIISGSNTFALPK
-666 SRKFISIDSMSILDN
+666 SRKFVSIDSMSILDS

-696 LYSDFFERYHANF
+696 LYSDYFDRYHADDKSWLSNIETTSVVNGNIENGVFENVHGFNF
-709 NKIVNVN
+709 GTLGPVKI
-716 NNRIINVGDAL
+716 
-727 LDQDAI
+727 
-733 NRRVLVNSECHYTIE
+733 
-748 GEIKFGFFKNF
+748 KN
-759 VGTNMIV
+759 
-766 YKQIRLKRIVISTT
+766 IVINTKQHYQ
-780 STVTNAAVS
+780 VS
-789 IVTRQGGAHHTFSMS
+789 FVAIANSKTLFSHLIQFNMK
-804 IKSGINSMTTNAKLH
+804 IGRNFITTNTTIKP
-819 SIEMAV
+819 M
-825 IIDKNDGRRVV
+825 IIQMGIFKRRPGFTSPTINHEVT
-836 SNFQGK
+836 GT
-842 YQFELSTLY
+842 FEIYLSTLL

>member
-386 DTDESSSEYNIIV
+386 DTDESSSEYNITV

-587 TGTIASGVFQRT
+587 TGTIASGVFH
-599 NPTNNFQIAADGN
+599 NFSIPVSGN
-612 NFFNLY
+612 IYFNLY
-618 SIVFQ
+618 SVVLV
-623 SNQQVANAQILINGK
+623 SNIQVANAQLLIRGK

-666 SRKFISIDSMSILDN
+666 SRKFVSIDSMSILDN

-687 VNGTFELKV
+687 INGTFELKI
-696 LYSDFFERYHANF
+696 LYSDYFERYHANF

-825 IIDKNDGRRVV
+825 IIDKNDRRRVV

>member
-22 AGPQGIGFKLTPNG
+22 AGPQGIGFKLTQNG

-88 TNSIYLQDTPD
+88 TNSIYLQDIPD

-110 TEHQSYENIHLN
+110 AEHQSYENIHLN

-367 LEQSHLVS
+367 LEQSHLIS

-386 DTDESSSEYNIIV
+386 DTDESSSEYNITV

-576 GYFTNLFKTKY
+576 GYFTNLFKRNTLELLPV
-587 TGTIASGVFQRT
+587 VFSKE
-599 NPTNNFQIAADGN
+599 QIQQII
-612 NFFNLY
+612 FKSLLME
-618 SIVFQ
+618 ITFQ
-623 SNQQVANAQILINGK
+623 SILRCFPKQSTSCKCTNFDK
-638 KQGETTNTDTYHR
+638 WEKQGETTNTDTYHR

-666 SRKFISIDSMSILDN
+666 SRKFVSIDSMSILDN

-696 LYSDFFERYHANF
+696 LYSDF
-709 NKIVNVN
+709 
-716 NNRIINVGDAL
+716 
-727 LDQDAI
+727 
-733 NRRVLVNSECHYTIE
+733 
-748 GEIKFGFFKNF
+748 
-759 VGTNMIV
+759 
-766 YKQIRLKRIVISTT
+766 LKDI
-780 STVTNAAVS
+780 
-789 IVTRQGGAHHTFSMS
+789 MLS
-804 IKSGINSMTTNAKLH
+804 IKVGCQILKLQVLLT
-819 SIEMAV
+819 A
-825 IIDKNDGRRVV
+825 
-836 SNFQGK
+836 
-842 YQFELSTLY
+842 T
-851 I
+851 

>member
-6 EHSSSSSFTTV
+6 EHSSSSSFTTGGFRTV

-22 AGPQGIGFKLTPNG
+22 VGPQGIGFKLTQNG
-36 NYDIQN
+36 NDDIQN

-66 DNAPGDV
+66 DNAPGNVQAD
-73 RANKAVIYS
+73 KAVIYS
-82 NSGSVH
+82 NTGSVH

-194 GTVEMTGNLDMGNQQ
+194 GSVEMTGNLDMGNQQ

-251 MAQPTDDNDAVNKHY
+251 MAQPTDDNDA
-266 VDHNFLNRLTPNALG
+266 
-281 GELDMRGHKIIVL
+281 
-294 GNPSNPNDASTKAYV
+294 STKAYV
-309 DTEIAKIP
+309 DNEIAKIP

-331 SVAMTGNLDMNNKQ
+331 SVAMTGNLDMNNQ
-345 IKDMAQPTDDND
+345 YIQNIKTPKANESDKSANVGFVVKEINDSNANLTQQYKDYMA
-357 ATTKKYFDDK
+357 
-367 LEQSHLVS
+367 QSHLIS
-375 SHKTNEFKYLT
+375 SHKTNEFKYLI
-386 DTDESSSEYNIIV
+386 DSDESSSEYNITV
-399 YGIAAFNQSPHQNKK
+399 NGIAAFNQSPHQNKK

-436 IYTLAIGTYT
+436 IYTLGIGTYT

-456 TNIQLSCTASEAYIH
+456 TNIQLSCDASEAYIH

-543 KNGDMEMKV
+543 KNGDMQMQV
-552 NMDMNNKIISGLI
+552 NLDMNNKIISSLI
-565 NPIFDSEAMNL
+565 NPIYDSEAMNL

-618 SIVFQ
+618 SVVFQ
-623 SNQQVANAQILINGK
+623 SNQQVANAQLLFNGK

-666 SRKFISIDSMSILDN
+666 S
-681 IGAGTA
+681 
-687 VNGTFELKV
+687 
-696 LYSDFFERYHANF
+696 
-709 NKIVNVN
+709 
-716 NNRIINVGDAL
+716 
-727 LDQDAI
+727 
-733 NRRVLVNSECHYTIE
+733 
-748 GEIKFGFFKNF
+748 
-759 VGTNMIV
+759 
-766 YKQIRLKRIVISTT
+766 
-780 STVTNAAVS
+780 
-789 IVTRQGGAHHTFSMS
+789 TRP
-804 IKSGINSMTTNAKLH
+804 
-819 SIEMAV
+819 
-825 IIDKNDGRRVV
+825 
-836 SNFQGK
+836 
-842 YQFELSTLY
+842 TL
-851 I
+851 

>member
-1 MGIFN
+1 M
-6 EHSSSSSFTTV
+6 
-17 PLQGA
+17 
-22 AGPQGIGFKLTPNG
+22 
-36 NYDIQN
+36 
-42 KKLVNVKQGAD
+42 
-53 PNDVVTK
+53 
-60 SQIQLL
+60 L

-294 GNPSNPNDASTKAYV
+294 GNPSNPNDASTKACV

-331 SVAMTGNLDMNNKQ
+331 SLAMTGNLDMNNKQ

-386 DTDESSSEYNIIV
+386 DTDESSSEYNITV

-446 IVFEFYPPEM
+446 ILFKFYPPEM

-552 NMDMNNKIISGLI
+552 NLDMNNKIISGLI
-565 NPIFDSEAMNL
+565 NPLYDSEAMNL

-666 SRKFISIDSMSILDN
+666 SRKFVSIDSMSILDN

-687 VNGTFELKV
+687 DNGTFELKV
-696 LYSDFFERYHANF
+696 LYSDFFERYHAVNKSWLTNIETSSVVNGNIKNGVFENVHGYNF
-709 NKIVNVN
+709 GTLGPVKIKNIV
-716 NNRIINVGDAL
+716 INTKNQYQVSFV
-727 LDQDAI
+727 AI
-733 NRRVLVNSECHYTIE
+733 ANSTTLFSHLIQFNMKI
-748 GEIKFGFFKNF
+748 GRNF
-759 VGTNMIV
+759 V
-766 YKQIRLKRIVISTT
+766 
-780 STVTNAAVS
+780 
-789 IVTRQGGAHHTFSMS
+789 
-804 IKSGINSMTTNAKLH
+804 TTNTTIKP
-819 SIEMAV
+819 M
-825 IIDKNDGRRVV
+825 IIQMGIFKRRPGFTSPTINQEVT
-836 SNFQGK
+836 GT
-842 YQFELSTLY
+842 FEIYLSTLL